1 MKATVKKLTVTTAEV
16 EYEDGSYAIVPI
28 EKGQEKAIITQNIR
42 GYYNDE
48 YPYDKVA
55 DIPIAVGD
63 VLDLT
68 PPAPEDED
76 VDYRDA
82 RLHHYPRLQ
91 KQADALYWARQ
102 GDDTLQKAVDAE
114 ILNVKTKIPKTWT
127 GKQSQIDGLLD

>member
-1 MKATVKKLTVTTAEV
+1 MKATVKEISVSALEV
-16 EYEDGSYAIVPI
+16 EYEDGSYATVPLV
-28 EKGQEKAIITQNIR
+28 KGQDKELIRQNV
-42 GYYNDE
+42 GSFNAVLV
-48 YPYDKVA
+48 PFDKVA
-55 DIPIAVGD
+55 DIPVTVGE

-68 PPAPEDED
+68 MPPEEDPD

-82 RLHHYPRLQ
+82 RLGHYPRLN

-127 GKQSQIDGLLD
+127 GKQSEIPGLLD